1 MKNPI
6 NHLAHWGLILVLL
19 LPLCAAVHAGE
30 GDALQVS
37 GFGTLGVAQDD
48 RQDMATVRDISQRPH
63 DGSQTGP
70 SWQLDTRLGVQ
81 MEYRMSPGTALV
93 GQVVARDR
101 AQADTSDSVEM
112 AYLALQPLPRLGV
125 RLGRVGYDAFLM
137 SDYRHVGYAYAWV
150 RPPGEFYSW
159 IPIFS
164 VDGVDGTYRFDAGG
178 AQWSVKAQAGVS
190 QANVPIGLA
199 TFNFETR
206 NLRSVSVTRQSDLWR
221 VKAAY
226 SAFSVGSEVT
236 SLDSLRAGLGKI
248 ASATRQLIPSIS
260 AEAADLSQQ
269 LVFQGSQISYATLGA
284 VYDDGRWFAQ
294 AELGRATSSS
304 SIGTRGDMAYIG
316 AGRRW
321 GDWTA
326 FARYSVAQQG
336 NTVRSASAD
345 WRVLGLQDVQAKA
358 ISVLNATRIDQATL
372 SLGGR
377 WDFHKQAALKLQW
390 DATQVKPHGYALWW
404 HDEQIGASASRVNLL
419 SATLD
424 FVF

>member
-1 MKNPI
+1 
-6 NHLAHWGLILVLL
+6 
-19 LPLCAAVHAGE
+19 
-30 GDALQVS
+30 
-37 GFGTLGVAQDD
+37 
-48 RQDMATVRDISQRPH
+48 
-63 DGSQTGP
+63 
-70 SWQLDTRLGVQ
+70 
-81 MEYRMSPGTALV
+81 
-93 GQVVARDR
+93 
-101 AQADTSDSVEM
+101 
-112 AYLALQPLPRLGV
+112 
-125 RLGRVGYDAFLM
+125 
-137 SDYRHVGYAYAWV
+137 
-150 RPPGEFYSW
+150 
-159 IPIFS
+159 
-164 VDGVDGTYRFDAGG
+164 
-178 AQWSVKAQAGVS
+178 
-190 QANVPIGLA
+190 
-199 TFNFETR
+199 
-206 NLRSVSVTRQSDLWR
+206 
-221 VKAAY
+221 
-226 SAFSVGSEVT
+226 
-236 SLDSLRAGLGKI
+236 
-248 ASATRQLIPSIS
+248 
-260 AEAADLSQQ
+260 
-269 LVFQGSQISYATLGA
+269 VFQGSQISYATLGA